1 MCRFKPLAQKIVNN
15 EYKNNKMKELENIAP
30 ELSKIKKENPF
41 RVPENYFDD
50 FQARLQAK
58 LDEQQEK
65 RGRGSVVIRYLKPAI
80 GLAAGFALV
89 FSLAYWPLKTLTPDV
104 VADNNMNEINV
115 NEMLFVSAVEGIDEN
130 SFYELL
136 ENKNVDEQL
145 SDEDVASYLNDNV
158 TEYEIYTQTTN
169 Q

>member
-1 MCRFKPLAQKIVNN
+1 
-15 EYKNNKMKELENIAP
+15 MKELEKLAP

-50 FQARLQAK
+50 FSARLQAK
-58 LDEQQEK
+58 LDAEQNAVPVK
-65 RGRGSVVIRYLKPAI
+65 KNNIIRYLKPAI

-89 FSLAYWPLKTLTPDV
+89 FSLAYWPLKTLTPNQTAESDV
-104 VADNNMNEINV
+104 QEISV
-115 NEMLFVSAVEGIDEN
+115 SDMLFASAVEGIDVN

-136 ENKNVDEQL
+136 EKPAGNEQL
-145 SDEDVASYLNDNV
+145 SDEDLANYVNTNV
-158 TEYEIYTQTTN
+158 SEYEIYTQSAN

>member
-1 MCRFKPLAQKIVNN
+1 MNT
-15 EYKNNKMKELENIAP
+15 EMKELEKIAS

-50 FQARLQAK
+50 FSARLQSK
-58 LDEQQEK
+58 LDAEQNAVPVK
-65 RGRGSVVIRYLKPAI
+65 KNNIIRYLKPAI

-89 FSLAYWPLKTLTPDV
+89 FSLAYWPLKTLTPNQTAESDV
-104 VADNNMNEINV
+104 QEISV
-115 NEMLFVSAVEGIDEN
+115 SDMLFASAVEGIDVN

-136 ENKNVDEQL
+136 EKPAGNEQL
-145 SDEDVASYLNDNV
+145 SDEDLANYVNTNV
-158 TEYEIYTQTTN
+158 SEYEIYTQAVN

>member
-1 MCRFKPLAQKIVNN
+1 MNT
-15 EYKNNKMKELENIAP
+15 EMKELEKIAP

-50 FQARLQAK
+50 FSARLQAK
-58 LDEQQEK
+58 LDVEQNAVPVK
-65 RGRGSVVIRYLKPAI
+65 KNNIIRYLKPAI

-89 FSLAYWPLKTLTPDV
+89 FSLAYWPLKTFTPNQTV
-104 VADNNMNEINV
+104 ESNVQEISV
-115 NEMLFVSAVEGIDEN
+115 NDLLFASAVEGIDEN

-136 ENKNVDEQL
+136 EKPAGNEQL
-145 SDEDVASYLNDNV
+145 SDEDLANYVNTNV
-158 TEYEIYTQTTN
+158 SEYEIYAQSAN